1 MNDYCKGAF
10 EALSWVESLI
20 ESTENRPEAL
30 EEILKEVNA
39 AIREIREGI
48 AVNFKSRL
56 RSTFF

>member
-1 MNDYCKGAF
+1 LNDYCKGAF
-10 EALSWVESLI
+10 EFLI